1 MSRIKR
7 LDTVIANKIAAGEV
21 IEKIANVVKELVENS
36 IDANATK
43 IDIELLESGLK
54 SITVIDNG
62 IGMDETDAL
71 LAFERH
77 ATSKIFNVNDLF
89 RISSLGFRGEALPSV
104 ASISNVKLVT
114 NDGNS
119 SISVE
124 YEDGKFISKNTV
136 PANKGTKITV
146 TKLFYTTPARF
157 KYLKSPQYELAVIT
171 SMINKF
177 ALAYPEVSF
186 RLTNNQKIIFVS
198 TGSNNIVNIIANI
211 YSKEVAK
218 QMIEFSNES
227 RDYKISGFTTNPII
241 NRSNRN
247 YINIFVNKR
256 NILDTKITNVIK
268 ECYEQLIPK
277 NRYPITVIYI
287 ECDPSII
294 DVNIHPRKQEIKFS
308 EYNKLL
314 DLIKTSIED
323 KIKYESIY
331 QTPKNDS
338 FKQEKIIFSEAHNP
352 VYKPTQPIQKNLDK
366 QETKKVEEPKQVI
379 PDIYYIGQYTGTY
392 LIYQNE
398 TGLFLLDQHAAAERI
413 RYERYIERMA
423 NIKETQHLL
432 VPLKLDLSNDL
443 IIKLNDYIDKL
454 SEFGIKS
461 EIIENELYIKEIPNW
476 FPKGYEL
483 VYTEEV
489 VMKLINEK
497 NLSSKGIIDDLAKLL
512 ACKHS
517 LKANHY
523 ITESEADQL
532 VKDLRTC
539 HRPYTCPHGRPI
551 IVNISIEQIERLFN
565 RVM

>member
-136 PANKGTKITV
+136 PANKGTKIAV

-277 NRYPITVIYI
+277 NR
-287 ECDPSII
+287 
-294 DVNIHPRKQEIKFS
+294 
-308 EYNKLL
+308 
-314 DLIKTSIED
+314 
-323 KIKYESIY
+323 
-331 QTPKNDS
+331 
-338 FKQEKIIFSEAHNP
+338 
-352 VYKPTQPIQKNLDK
+352 
-366 QETKKVEEPKQVI
+366 
-379 PDIYYIGQYTGTY
+379 
-392 LIYQNE
+392 
-398 TGLFLLDQHAAAERI
+398 
-413 RYERYIERMA
+413 
-423 NIKETQHLL
+423 
-432 VPLKLDLSNDL
+432 
-443 IIKLNDYIDKL
+443 
-454 SEFGIKS
+454 
-461 EIIENELYIKEIPNW
+461 
-476 FPKGYEL
+476 
-483 VYTEEV
+483 
-489 VMKLINEK
+489 
-497 NLSSKGIIDDLAKLL
+497 
-512 ACKHS
+512 
-517 LKANHY
+517 
-523 ITESEADQL
+523 
-532 VKDLRTC
+532 
-539 HRPYTCPHGRPI
+539 
-551 IVNISIEQIERLFN
+551 
-565 RVM
+565 

>member
-21 IEKIANVVKELVENS
+21 IEKIGNVVKELVENS
-36 IDANATK
+36 IDAEATK

-77 ATSKIFNVNDLF
+77 ATSKIFKINDLF
-89 RISSLGFRGEALPSV
+89 RINSLGFRGEALPSI

-114 NDGNS
+114 SDGSS

-136 PANKGTKITV
+136 PGNIGTKITV

-177 ALAYPEVSF
+177 ALAYPEISF
-186 RLTNNQKIIFVS
+186 RLTNDQKLIFVS
-198 TGSNNIVNIIANI
+198 NGSNNIVDIIANI

-218 QMIEFSNES
+218 KMISFSNES
-227 RDYKISGFTTNPII
+227 RDYKISGYTTNPII

-256 NILDTKITNVIK
+256 HIIDTKIVRAIN

-277 NRYPITVIYI
+277 NRYPIAVIYI

-314 DLIKTSIED
+314 ELIKMSIEE
-323 KIKYESIY
+323 KVQKASIY
-331 QTPKNDS
+331 QTPKSDS
-338 FKQEKIIFSEAHNP
+338 FKQEKMIFSEEP
-352 VYKPTQPIQKNLDK
+352 KETYQPKHEDVKEIKISKL
-366 QETKKVEEPKQVI
+366 EEEPKQII

-398 TGLFLLDQHAAAERI
+398 NGLFLLDQHAAAERI

-423 NIKETQHLL
+423 TNQISQNLL
-432 VPLKLDLSNDL
+432 VPLKLVLSNDL
-443 IIKLNDYIDKL
+443 MIQLNDYLDQL
-454 SEFGIKS
+454 NEFGIKS
-461 EIIENELYIKEIPNW
+461 EMIDNELIINQIPNW

-489 VMKLINEK
+489 VMKLVNEK
-497 NLSSKGIIDDLAKLL
+497 TLTNKIIIDDLAKLL

-539 HRPYTCPHGRPI
+539 IRPYTCPHGRPI